1 MFDLEFEQA
10 QEKVG
15 GSFLFFLCWSQNE
28 QENETKELKRNG
40 QEKSVLNCSCTT
52 QHFQPF
58 HLFSHLR
65 ISLFE
70 RG

>member
-40 QEKSVLNCSCTT
+40 QEKVCPELQLHYSTFT
-52 QHFQPF
+52 A
-58 HLFSHLR
+58 FSFIL
-65 ISLFE
+65 SFKN
-70 RG
+70 